1 MPYLLNNYYFFT
13 TKYPCLIYLQVFF
26 HFLLGIDYIKYLQN
40 QTAKQKEQEGELE
53 KEVHALR
60 IVKE

>member
-1 MPYLLNNYYFFT
+1 MLNLF
-13 TKYPCLIYLQVFF
+13 IDFF